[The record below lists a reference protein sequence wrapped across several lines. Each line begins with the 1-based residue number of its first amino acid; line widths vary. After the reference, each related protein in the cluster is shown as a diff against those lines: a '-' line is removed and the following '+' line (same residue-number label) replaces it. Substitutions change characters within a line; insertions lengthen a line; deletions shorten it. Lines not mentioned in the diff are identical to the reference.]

1 MNTDRRNTGNT
12 QAALH
17 ICNCCHREL
26 PIGEFYINKSTGRA
40 DSYCKACRVRY
51 KQQKRKERLGS
62 TGGSRKRTYPVI
74 TQIENREERLTY
86 IFHALQVVRES
97 RRRKRE
103 AQDRLEDERML
114 NIGI

>member
-1 MNTDRRNTGNT
+1 MNTDKTNTRNT

-17 ICNCCHREL
+17 TCNCCHREL
-26 PIGEFYINKSTGRA
+26 PLGEFYINKSTGRA

-51 KQQKRKERLGS
+51 NQQKRKERLGS
-62 TGGSRKRTYPVI
+62 TGRGRKRAYPVI

-103 AQDRLEDERML
+103 AQDRLEDELTL
-114 NIGI
+114 NMNL